1 MAVKTI
7 SLKTDAYEKLRGA
20 RRYPSES
27 FSEIV
32 MRARWA
38 EDTVTAREL
47 AARCRSGTAFFS
59 EAELNRVED
68 AKRHDRSP
76 EDKWGAS

>member
-7 SLKTDAYEKLRGA
+7 SLKADAYDRLRGA

-32 MRARWA
+32 MRARWP
-38 EDTVTAREL
+38 EDTITAKEL
-47 AARCRSGTAFFS
+47 LERCRSGRPWFTD
-59 EAELNRVED
+59 AELERVEEV
-68 AKRHDRSP
+68 KRNSQPP
-76 EDKWGAS
+76 EDKWGDS